1 MSQPQLGLV
10 STALLSQR
18 CSAVTKQQ
26 FDALKKEIAQTDVCK
41 DIALHIENQV
51 NLIQDSESEGLD
63 LLNKYL
69 LEVATVFMKRVVKL
83 LLKNTE
89 DIGQNLELLGD
100 KVGLCVLQC
109 LSSV

>member
-1 MSQPQLGLV
+1 MSEPQLGVV
-10 STALLSQR
+10 SRALLSQP
-18 CSAVTKQQ
+18 CSSFTNEQ
-26 FDALKKEIAQTDVCK
+26 FNALKKEITETDVFK
-41 DIALHIENQV
+41 DLALYIENQV

-100 KVGLCVLQC
+100 KVGLCILQC